1 MTQSKLPPNAK
12 PLFVIVYADKSR
24 LSSFGTAK
32 GYPVIARLAN
42 LPDHFRNGEDVG
54 GGQIVGWLTIV
65 SSPLNKL
72 NA

>member
-1 MTQSKLPPNAK
+1 MTQSKLPPNVK